1 MEKKVL
7 KGHVKGQKH
16 IGKTDWSKVRELSTA
31 PKIDN
36 ENPEIAFKKPCS
48 KPVKS

>member
-1 MEKKVL
+1 MEKKIL
-7 KGHVKGQKH
+7 KVHVKGQKH
-16 IGKTDWSKVRELSTA
+16 AGKTNWNKVHEQSNTPL
-31 PKIDN
+31 IDN